1 MLALKRWHPMRDEGM
16 LPFNELAGLHGE
28 MARVFANLWD
38 EVPTMHGTMT
48 NGEGFTPPV
57 EVTVDENA
65 WHVKMAL
72 PGMDPKDVK
81 VQVTDNMLTV
91 TGEHEME
98 KKEDKG
104 TTRTEFRYGHFE
116 RVFTL
121 PKTVNVEAA
130 TAEFDNG
137 MLALTLPM
145 LEEVKP
151 RTIEVTRGGKL
162 FDKIADAVPS

>member
-16 LPFNELAGLHGE
+16 LRFNELAGLHGE
-28 MARVFANLWD
+28 MARVFANLWG
-38 EVPTMHGTMT
+38 EMPAM
-48 NGEGFTPPV
+48 NGAMANGGGFTPPA

-72 PGMDPKDVK
+72 PGMDPDNVE
-81 VQVTDNMLTV
+81 VQMTDNMLTV
-91 TGEHEME
+91 TGEHQME
-98 KKEDKG
+98 EKGKKG
-104 TTRTEFRYGHFE
+104 TTRTEFGYGHFE

-121 PKTVNVEAA
+121 PKTVNVEAV

-151 RTIEVTRGGKL
+151 RTIEVTRGSKL